1 MDRKTATDVRKTVL
15 DGPENKNILPEGVF
29 NRIRCLFSCLR
40 GKERI
45 QRMESSNTDIET
57 TGIISVEFR

>member
-1 MDRKTATDVRKTVL
+1 MDRKTATDVRETVL
-15 DGPENKNILPEGVF
+15 DGPEKKTFFPKVF

-45 QRMESSNTDIET
+45 QRMESSNTGVVT
-57 TGIISVEFR
+57 TDIISVEFQ